1 MLKCCSSAS
10 EVFYLGGGLLDGYNE
25 WVCWNWLEGAGL
37 VAEGRGKC
45 KNPTLC
51 LRASSA
57 GKPLTYS
64 LPLCL
69 SVAMVTLENLSL
81 PSRPYSLLFNAFRP
95 CWTPVSLW
103 ELTLVQ
109 GNGKRAGFAT
119 TLTIHASVSCL
130 HIVLLILNWHVR
142 RIYVSNVRLILSWN
156 LCSPP
161 SPISVRVLILSYP

>member
-1 MLKCCSSAS
+1 MLKCCSTAS

-51 LRASSA
+51 VRAPSA

-103 ELTLVQ
+103 ELTFVQ
-109 GNGKRAGFAT
+109 GNGKRAGFASNSHHPCICLVSSHCALNT
-119 TLTIHASVSCL
+119 ELT
-130 HIVLLILNWHVR
+130 
-142 RIYVSNVRLILSWN
+142 RIYVSNVRLILS
-156 LCSPP
+156 
-161 SPISVRVLILSYP
+161 